1 MFPATSVWVML
12 FFILCVRFS
21 NSEGTY
27 FAWRRPS
34 HPLLLHLFRNCAK
47 NGRIAGP
54 ENGGAGR
61 IAPFRHLALLAVVA
75 RGEAGLPAEET
86 REMTWVGV
94 ANVKRNLD
102 DSFLRFPEQPSRR
115 VHPKIRVVAGG

>member
-21 NSEGTY
+21 NSGGTY

-47 NGRIAGP
+47 SGRTAGP
-54 ENGGAGR
+54 ENE
-61 IAPFRHLALLAVVA
+61 A
-75 RGEAGLPAEET
+75 RRANRPLPT
-86 REMTWVGV
+86 
-94 ANVKRNLD
+94 L
-102 DSFLRFPEQPSRR
+102 S
-115 VHPKIRVVAGG
+115 VAGGSGWGESRVCGGRGRGNGVGLGGPRREQP

>member
-1 MFPATSVWVML
+1 M
-12 FFILCVRFS
+12 S
-21 NSEGTY
+21 NQPQG
-27 FAWRRPS
+27 F
-34 HPLLLHLFRNCAK
+34 L
-47 NGRIAGP
+47 
-54 ENGGAGR
+54 GGW
-61 IAPFRHLALLAVVA
+61 LLAVVA

-102 DSFLRFPEQPSRR
+102 DSFLRFPEQPSRS